1 MERGRDTGLMLAGPG
16 APCVSEFAVV
26 ELAAALGMTADC
38 CRRYVGRV
46 LEVRYR
52 LPRLWARV
60 TDGELPWW
68 RAARIAD
75 HTLALPM
82 AGAISVDRHLAP
94 VAHKVGIVQTERLC
108 QEALDQFDPQE
119 AEARRLAA
127 AEARH
132 VDVPTRDAGRSG
144 PSRSPHRSTWPTPST
159 SRPRSPR
166 PQPN

>member
-1 MERGRDTGLMLAGPG
+1 MI
-16 APCVSEFAVV
+16 
-26 ELAAALGMTADC
+26 ELAAALGMTADG

-52 LPRLWARV
+52 LARLWARV

-82 AGAISVDRHLAP
+82 AGAISVDRRLAP

-108 QEALDQFDPQE
+108 QEALDRFDPQE

-132 VDVPTRDAGRSG
+132 VDLPTRDAGPR
-144 PSRSPHRSTWPTPST
+144 PARSRSPHRSTWPTPST

-166 PQPN
+166 PPPN